1 MNDSVKKRIEAIK
14 AAEDGDTLRKHVCPF
29 YEKGGHPDCIICK
42 KSDAEVE
49 ECRDYYL
56 ERIATIPLDI
66 WSEEFDK
73 FIAKERDKTELED
86 VVGIGINCDS
96 CYMSDKCPMFKRGY
110 VCGIKWDT
118 NKPNTPSEF
127 MDFLINTQFE
137 RVKRASV
144 FEKIDGG
151 VPDASLSGEMDR
163 LTDFL
168 NIKDNMGR
176 DRLSIN
182 LEASGAA
189 RPEGGG
195 ILAKLFGG
203 ATSEKPAALPTAEKP
218 KEIGVVTEFEEVKEP
233 VAVPRKRKVNNERSK
248 EASAER

>member
-1 MNDSVKKRIEAIK
+1 MKDSIEKRIALIK
-14 AAEDGDTLRKHVCPF
+14 EAEDCDALRKCVCPF
-29 YEKGGHPDCIICK
+29 YEKGGHPDCFSCRK
-42 KSDAEVE
+42 TDADVE

-56 ERIATIPLDI
+56 ERIAIVPLDT
-66 WSEEFDK
+66 WEEDFDK
-73 FIAKERDKTELED
+73 FIAVDRDKTNLDEI
-86 VVGIGINCDS
+86 VGIGINCDS
-96 CYMSDKCPMFKRGY
+96 CYMSDKCPLFKRGY

-118 NKPNTPSEF
+118 NKPTTPSEF

-151 VPDASLSGEMDR
+151 VPDAGLSGEMDR
-163 LTDFL
+163 LTDYL

-182 LEASGAA
+182 VEASGAS
-189 RPEGGG
+189 RPSGG

-203 ATSEKPAALPTAEKP
+203 ATDEPKPALSEVTESR
-218 KEIGVVTEFEEVKEP
+218 KEIGEVVAFEEVKEP
-233 VAVPRKRKVNNERSK
+233 LKVPRKRN
-248 EASAER
+248 

>member
-1 MNDSVKKRIEAIK
+1 MKDSIEKRAKLVRDADDPEELKKH
-14 AAEDGDTLRKHVCPF
+14 LCPF
-29 YEKGGHPDCIICK
+29 FEKGGHPDCMMCRK
-42 KSDAEVE
+42 TEADLD

-56 ERIATIPLDI
+56 ERITLIPLDI
-66 WSEEFDK
+66 WDESFDK
-73 FIAKERDKTELED
+73 FIVQSRDKIEMSE

-96 CYMSDKCPMFKRGY
+96 CYMSDKCPLFKRGF
-110 VCGIKWDT
+110 VCGIEWGD
-118 NKPNTPSEF
+118 NKPNTPTEY
-127 MDFLINTQFE
+127 MDFLLNTQYE

-151 VPDASLSGEMDR
+151 VPDANLSAEMDR

-182 LEASGAA
+182 VEASGASQ
-189 RPEGGG
+189 PNGGG

-203 ATSEKPAALPTAEKP
+203 GGSSQPAIESKPTIMLPAE
-218 KEIGVVTEFEEVKEP
+218 EAEYVEEVKEP
-233 VAVPRKRKVNNERSK
+233 EKVKVKIPRK
-248 EASAER
+248 